1 MKAQKWIIRLIN
13 TIAIFLNLL
22 HLIISVYS
30 LMNDEVFIYIYKDEF
45 EKSIEP
51 TIKITF
57 LKII

>member
-1 MKAQKWIIRLIN
+1 
-13 TIAIFLNLL
+13 
-22 HLIISVYS
+22 
-30 LMNDEVFIYIYKDEF
+30 MNDEVFIYIYKDEF